1 MKENEK
7 ARRIKMSEE
16 TETRT
21 WNPPRSIEEL
31 YEKAGGHRWS
41 SINAPTA
48 GPRDEKELI
57 MGNAPLQLYSLATPN
72 GHKVG
77 ILLEELE
84 IDYDANVVN
93 IFHDEQFSYGFCELN
108 PNSKIPAF
116 LDKNGPDG
124 MPIRIFE
131 SNSIL
136 AYLGKKYCRHGYEFI
151 PKDTRLRVECTNWM
165 YWQASC
171 QGPFT
176 GQFWHFMNYAPPE
189 KCEAREYGVVRYGME
204 VQRLCSVLDQH
215 LKDKTYMLGDY
226 YSVADMSCFPWFHA
240 LCGET
245 TTTSGVK
252 ISEFLG
258 MDKYKHAR
266 AWAERIAER
275 SAVHRGLQV
284 CSGGIGKPWLEESEK
299 P

>member
-1 MKENEK
+1 
-7 ARRIKMSEE
+7 MSEE

-21 WNPPRSIEEL
+21 WNPPSHIEEL
-31 YEKAGGHRWS
+31 YASAGGHKWA
-41 SINAPTA
+41 SINSSNA

-57 MGNAPLQLYSLATPN
+57 IGNAPLQLYSLATPN
-72 GHKVG
+72 GQKVG
-77 ILLEELE
+77 IMLEELE
-84 IDYDANVVN
+84 VDYDANVVN
-93 IFHDEQFSYGFCELN
+93 ISRGEQFSFGFWELN

-124 MPIRIFE
+124 MPIRLFE

-136 AYLGKKYCRHGYEFI
+136 AYLAKKYSRHLYEFV
-151 PKDTRLRVECTNWM
+151 PKDRRLLTECTNWM
-165 YWQASC
+165 YWQASG

-215 LKDKTYMLGDY
+215 LKDKSYILGDEY
-226 YSVADMSCFPWFHA
+226 TVADIACFPWFHA
-240 LCGET
+240 LCGDA
-245 TTTSGVK
+245 TTSTGVK

-258 MDKYKHAR
+258 MDKYKHAC
-266 AWAERIAER
+266 AWAQRIAER
-275 SAVHRGLQV
+275 PAVQRGLQV
-284 CSGGIGKPWLEESEK
+284 CSGGIGKPWLEESEQ